1 VALTSPD
8 QNWMTRINVDG
19 ASWDTKYI
27 YTLYFACT
35 TMFTVGY
42 GDILPT
48 NKTEMMT
55 IMFIEALGN
64 FLFLFRNGFIWLYCQ

>member
-1 VALTSPD
+1 MSSPESNWLTRLELQD
-8 QNWMTRINVDG
+8 N
-19 ASWDTKYI
+19 SWDTKYI

-48 NKTEMMT
+48 NK
-55 IMFIEALGN
+55 I
-64 FLFLFRNGFIWLYCQ
+64 

>member
-1 VALTSPD
+1 
-8 QNWMTRINVDG
+8 MTRISVNE

-48 NKTEMMT
+48 NKTEMIT
-55 IMFIEALGN
+55 IMFIEALGKL
-64 FLFLFRNGFIWLYCQ
+64 LFLFRNGFIRLYCK